1 MADEHQLE
9 QVLSKLELAEKEDPA
24 PLSKEE
30 EDPEPLSKEEEDPE
44 HLKKEEDPE
53 QLNKEKED
61 PEKNKEEDTGQ
72 LNKEKED
79 PEKNKEEDPGQLN
92 KEKEDPEKNKEEEGY
107 DDDDDYWDS
116 EDEYEEDEEY
126 AGKVYTQQV
135 TYIEKEDWEL
145 LSKEQADVDDDF
157 EEVEGTEVEV
167 IEDVVAF
174 FKEHGHEYSIYTVD
188 FEDEEVILVK
198 TTEGVDLRPYC
209 RLLQGQR
216 ENAEKLLMIPLSK
229 LQEVADSIAEE
240 VEHVQEIFLYMTGR
254 CGSTLFMNAANTLPN
269 VQAVN
274 LPEVYAA
281 IAEAAN
287 WAELDIPDDENE
299 LFRDEVTGTA
309 FIKNITTLLNYYF
322 LKSDPLQRSTIIYS
336 LHPSQFY
343 VGKLMAKALPRAKT
357 AFLYRNGMQF
367 YESHIRLMLDNKMRH
382 FRNFRKAMKTGR
394 QNYEWQEDYDSVVVF
409 GDDVTTDEDDKS
421 ISFYIIT
428 LWQGAMKH
436 ALKLQEEEP
445 DKFFHAAL
453 SYESLVEK
461 KSKVFLEAMEKLG
474 VKADINDADIEVPLA
489 EVFNKEAL
497 TWPSGFAFSS
507 HPVRETNEYVPHG
520 EVWMGEYERSVF
532 DEVCETSGWQPTE
545 PDFVFPGSIR

>member
-1 MADEHQLE
+1 MADEQQLE
-9 QVLSKLELAEKEDPA
+9 QVFSKLELAEKEDPEI
-24 PLSKEE
+24 LSKEK
-30 EDPEPLSKEEEDPE
+30 EDTG
-44 HLKKEEDPE
+44 HLNKEEDPE

-61 PEKNKEEDTGQ
+61 PENLNKEKEGPEHLNKEEEDPEQ

-79 PEKNKEEDPGQLN
+79 L
-92 KEKEDPEKNKEEEGY
+92 EKNKEEEGY

-167 IEDVVAF
+167 IEDVVSF

-209 RLLQGQR
+209 KLLQGQR

-229 LQEVADSIAEE
+229 LQEVADSVAEE

-274 LPEVYAA
+274 LPDVYAA
-281 IAEAAN
+281 VAEGA
-287 WAELDIPDDENE
+287 
-299 LFRDEVTGTA
+299 EVTGAA

-322 LKSDPLQRSTIIYS
+322 LKSDPMKRSTIVYS

-367 YESHIRLMLDNKMRH
+367 YESHIRLMLRSKINH
-382 FRNFRKAMKTGR
+382 FRNFQKAMKTER
-394 QNYEWQEDYDSVVVF
+394 QRFKWEKEYGIIKVF
-409 GDDVTTDEDDKS
+409 GDDLKIDQDNKS

-428 LWQGAMKH
+428 MWQGAMKH

-453 SYESLVEK
+453 SYETLVEK

-474 VKADINDADIEVPLA
+474 VKADINDGDIEVPLA

-545 PDFVFPGSIR
+545 PDFVFPGSIC